1 MVKILVTE
9 VREVIILLQL
19 KNVCYFPEGEKG
31 AIPVLRDINLT
42 LEQGR
47 FYVITGPNGG
57 GKSSLAK
64 IIMGIYKPTSGKIFF
79 AGEDITDFSIT
90 ERARLGIG
98 YAFQQPP
105 RFKGI
110 TVGELLSLSG
120 GQKCRGSNC
129 NYLFDVGLCPKDY
142 VQREVNASLSGGEL
156 KRIEIASLLSRNC
169 RLAIFDEP
177 EAGIDLWSFSRL
189 TDIFKRIKRKEEV
202 STVII
207 SHQERILKLADEVI
221 ILAEGSI
228 QEKGDKEDLLEKIV
242 NKCDCRQDCIERV

>member
-1 MVKILVTE
+1 
-9 VREVIILLQL
+9 LLEL
-19 KNVCYFPEGEKG
+19 KDVCYLPQNDHQT
-31 AIPVLRDINLT
+31 ITVLQDVNLT
-42 LEQGR
+42 LEKNR

-64 IIMGIYKPTSGKIFF
+64 IIMGIYQPTSGKIYFE
-79 AGEDITDFSIT
+79 GKDITDLSIT

-110 TVGELLSLSG
+110 TVEELLSLSCG
-120 GQKCRGSNC
+120 KECKGPGC

-142 VQREVNASLSGGEL
+142 EQREVNVSLSGGEL

-169 RLAIFDEP
+169 RLAVFDEP

-189 TDIFKRIKRKEEV
+189 TDIFTNMKKKADIC
-202 STVII
+202 TVII
-207 SHQERILKLADEVI
+207 SHQERIIEIADEVI
-221 ILAEGSI
+221 ILAEGRI
-228 QEKGDKEDLLEKIV
+228 KEKGDKEDLLEQLIDR
-242 NKCDCRQDCIERV
+242 CDCRKDCVERA